1 MDHRELS
8 LTELLDDPITL
19 AVMTADRVDP
29 AALKAILHVLVRR
42 LRHAGPAQSITI
54 PHHIGRDDRRW

>member
-19 AVMTADRVDP
+19 AVMTADRVDA
-29 AALKAILHVLVRR
+29 AALKAVLHVLVRK
-42 LRHAGPAQSITI
+42 LQHARPSQPITI
-54 PHHIGRDDRRW
+54 RDYIGRDDRRW